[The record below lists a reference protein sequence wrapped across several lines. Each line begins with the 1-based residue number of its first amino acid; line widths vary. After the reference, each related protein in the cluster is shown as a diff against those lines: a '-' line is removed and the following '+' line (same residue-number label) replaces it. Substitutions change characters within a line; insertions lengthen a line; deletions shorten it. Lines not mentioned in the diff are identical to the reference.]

1 MCGKNYADEQA
12 EKELLDEDLVIV
24 AALNIPDF
32 LVEVPAGREPVVLQ
46 LSDPQICN
54 WGDLEKW
61 CYSYIRETVQETKP
75 DLIIMTGDV
84 VYGRFDPDGTLLTSL
99 IAFME
104 TLKTPWAPV
113 FGNHDNESLMGV
125 DWQCDQLETAKYCLF
140 KQGDLTGNG
149 NYSVGLAQN
158 DELLRVFYMMD
169 SNGCGAP
176 MCDSNGVQTKPAAG
190 TNVVKT
196 SAGFGKDQIDWY
208 TDEITA
214 IHEVDSDVKIS
225 FAYHIQQAIFGKAF
239 AKYEEYTPS
248 NVNGSIL
255 NNPLD
260 LDKME
265 TADETDFGYLGRT
278 MKDPWDTNYTVF
290 NGMKALGADSIFV
303 GHEHCNSCSIVYEG
317 VRFQFSQKSS
327 MYDRYNSVTEDGT
340 ITGAYMEG
348 HPADSHPLMG
358 GTVIPV
364 SSVDG
369 SIGTGYIYYAGNPFY
384 FEPKPVELPVNG
396 LKLDSTMLQSGMG
409 MTIHGTAFS
418 ETLNAYKIYSE
429 GQGKLYFAPALAAE
443 YNTFTFTALVPEDS
457 ANTTS
462 VEFYL
467 RVKDANGN
475 NPLEESDGKYIYYG
489 SSLIPR
495 GQWKTF
501 TVDIT
506 SVGEDCKEFSLMF
519 SAGTTIWLRDI
530 AFSTVKSGYRAYN
543 VTAQGDG
550 VVLGAGS
557 IGGKGASIET
567 GAGNGYVDQAYLAL
581 DGNYALNDYVVFDF
595 TGKNMP
601 EVAFFAKNYN
611 NSMYAGGT
619 SKQGIVVVTGITQW
633 DGSTSWVNG
642 NSTQINYGFPY
653 MIQNTGDGGF
663 CRDAF
668 ADSAL
673 GRANLVDG
681 THYRVIMGFTG
692 SGNVITLHWCL
703 YNLDTNTVVEQS
715 SMSTWNFFT
724 GSNAQVGNMTINDWS
739 GSIVLYGKFGTTTT
753 IDTLHGVK
761 SGTFSDIVAEY
772 TA

>member
-1 MCGKNYADEQA
+1 
-12 EKELLDEDLVIV
+12 
-24 AALNIPDF
+24 
-32 LVEVPAGREPVVLQ
+32 
-46 LSDPQICN
+46 
-54 WGDLEKW
+54 
-61 CYSYIRETVQETKP
+61 
-75 DLIIMTGDV
+75 
-84 VYGRFDPDGTLLTSL
+84 
-99 IAFME
+99 ME

-239 AKYEEYTPS
+239 AKYEEYNPS
-248 NVNGSIL
+248 NVNGSII

-364 SSVDG
+364 
-369 SIGTGYIYYAGNPFY
+369 
-384 FEPKPVELPVNG
+384 
-396 LKLDSTMLQSGMG
+396 
-409 MTIHGTAFS
+409 
-418 ETLNAYKIYSE
+418 
-429 GQGKLYFAPALAAE
+429 
-443 YNTFTFTALVPEDS
+443 
-457 ANTTS
+457 
-462 VEFYL
+462 
-467 RVKDANGN
+467 
-475 NPLEESDGKYIYYG
+475 
-489 SSLIPR
+489 
-495 GQWKTF
+495 
-501 TVDIT
+501 
-506 SVGEDCKEFSLMF
+506 
-519 SAGTTIWLRDI
+519 
-530 AFSTVKSGYRAYN
+530 
-543 VTAQGDG
+543 
-550 VVLGAGS
+550 
-557 IGGKGASIET
+557 
-567 GAGNGYVDQAYLAL
+567 
-581 DGNYALNDYVVFDF
+581 
-595 TGKNMP
+595 
-601 EVAFFAKNYN
+601 
-611 NSMYAGGT
+611 
-619 SKQGIVVVTGITQW
+619 
-633 DGSTSWVNG
+633 
-642 NSTQINYGFPY
+642 
-653 MIQNTGDGGF
+653 
-663 CRDAF
+663 
-668 ADSAL
+668 
-673 GRANLVDG
+673 
-681 THYRVIMGFTG
+681 
-692 SGNVITLHWCL
+692 
-703 YNLDTNTVVEQS
+703 
-715 SMSTWNFFT
+715 
-724 GSNAQVGNMTINDWS
+724 
-739 GSIVLYGKFGTTTT
+739 
-753 IDTLHGVK
+753 
-761 SGTFSDIVAEY
+761 
-772 TA
+772 